1 MLCAVFFLYFN
12 SVTKTKVKIYAK
24 IGAIPQTVKNRFTV
38 LLLKVFL
45 NPFLLILKAI
55 KAAPFNCTN
64 EVGIPFVTEANKSKL
79 ATIIAI
85 TVALNGDTSTIS
97 FPVFLVTLCPSKEL
111 PMAKQGATIKTD
123 RIIIGRKF

>member
-1 MLCAVFFLYFN
+1 MNCFWFVDCAFSNFYYGEGIYILPINWLVGFCYGSLYFN

-24 IGAIPQTVKNRFTV
+24 IGAIPQTMKKRFTV

-64 EVGIPFVTEANKSKL
+64 DVGIPLVMEANKSKL
-79 ATIIAI
+79 AVIIAI
-85 TVALNGDTSTIS
+85 IVA
-97 FPVFLVTLCPSKEL
+97 
-111 PMAKQGATIKTD
+111 
-123 RIIIGRKF
+123 